1 MPNPYGAPEIDP
13 GDFARKIE
21 ANQDFVVLDVREAWE
36 LARASLKD
44 PRLLYAPL
52 SQLAHL
58 GQAGLPEPVQDKSV
72 PVVVICHHGVRSAE
86 VAAWLLAQG
95 WREVH
100 SLAGGLEAYAV
111 QVDASI
117 GRY

>member
-36 LARASLKD
+36 LARA
-44 PRLLYAPL
+44 RLNDRRLVFTPL
-52 SQLAHL
+52 SQLARL
-58 GQAGLPEPVQDKSV
+58 GLVGLPEPAQDKTT
-72 PVVVICHHGVRSAE
+72 PVIVICHHGVRSAE

-111 QVDASI
+111 QVDTSI